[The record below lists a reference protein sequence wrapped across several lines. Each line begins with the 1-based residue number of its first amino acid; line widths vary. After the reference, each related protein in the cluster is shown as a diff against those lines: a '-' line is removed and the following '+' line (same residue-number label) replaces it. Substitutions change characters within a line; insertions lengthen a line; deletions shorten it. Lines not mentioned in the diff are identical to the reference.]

1 MAIKKPGIQPQS
13 KDRLY
18 FAIILGFDA
27 SGFVGLE
34 RAVQD
39 QRTDNDLQNDMETG
53 GLVLSGLL
61 LLRNG
66 SVCKPPAKKKRSLH
80 IEIPGTITNRLCFSL
95 MSLRT
100 QKTPRSK
107 GLQSPLSR

>member
-18 FAIILGFDA
+18 FAIILAFDA

-39 QRTDNDLQNDMETG
+39 QRTDTDLQNDMETG

-61 LLRNG
+61 VLLRNG
-66 SVCKPPAKKKRSLH
+66 SVCKPPAKKRDPYILKYPVL
-80 IEIPGTITNRLCFSL
+80 
-95 MSLRT
+95 
-100 QKTPRSK
+100 
-107 GLQSPLSR
+107 